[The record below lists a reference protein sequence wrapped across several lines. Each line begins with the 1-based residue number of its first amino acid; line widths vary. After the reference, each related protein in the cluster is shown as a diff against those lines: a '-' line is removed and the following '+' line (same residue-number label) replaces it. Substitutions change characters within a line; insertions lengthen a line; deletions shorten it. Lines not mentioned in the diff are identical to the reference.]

1 MKRLFVLLLFVL
13 AANAASAQY
22 TAVRVNALGLATGTV
37 NAGVDVAVSEKW
49 SVEASAYWNPI
60 STESLRTKVLGAV
73 VGVRRWRFEPHVG
86 FFWGVHSALA
96 QYRVG
101 NRNKRYNGWAVG
113 VGASAGY
120 SWMLHR
126 RWNFSLEGGIGLY
139 YMNDTRWNP
148 APPPGED
155 VFLRHYRRIALAPAK
170 LEASFCRFCPHP
182 ARRIAAAT
190 RPMDRSPP
198 KLSLRRWKYL
208 LRLRTTDFRHEIR
221 RMKIPLQT

>member
-1 MKRLFVLLLFVL
+1 MGKRKCRSRISERLTSLNAPPIAFAGCGGYSFQQNRNTMKRLFVLLLFVL

-60 STESLRTKVLGAV
+60 SPESLRTKVLGAV

-170 LEASFCRFCPHP
+170 LEASFSYMF
-182 ARRIAAAT
+182 
-190 RPMDRSPP
+190 
-198 KLSLRRWKYL
+198 
-208 LRLRTTDFRHEIR
+208 
-221 RMKIPLQT
+221 

>member
-155 VFLRHYRRIALAPAK
+155 VFLRHYRRLALAPAK
-170 LEASFCRFCPHP
+170 LEASFSYMF
-182 ARRIAAAT
+182 
-190 RPMDRSPP
+190 
-198 KLSLRRWKYL
+198 
-208 LRLRTTDFRHEIR
+208 
-221 RMKIPLQT
+221 

>member
-1 MKRLFVLLLFVL
+1 MVCRSVGILEPDLDRKSANQSAGSRRGCAPLALRAARRLL
-13 AANAASAQY
+13 
-22 TAVRVNALGLATGTV
+22 
-37 NAGVDVAVSEKW
+37 
-49 SVEASAYWNPI
+49 
-60 STESLRTKVLGAV
+60 
-73 VGVRRWRFEPHVG
+73 
-86 FFWGVHSALA
+86 WGVHSALA

-170 LEASFCRFCPHP
+170 LEASFSYMF
-182 ARRIAAAT
+182 
-190 RPMDRSPP
+190 
-198 KLSLRRWKYL
+198 
-208 LRLRTTDFRHEIR
+208 
-221 RMKIPLQT
+221 

>member
-1 MKRLFVLLLFVL
+1 MMKRLFVLLLFVL
-13 AANAASAQY
+13 VANAASAQY
-22 TAVRVNALGLATGTV
+22 TAVRVNTLGLATGTV

-86 FFWGVHSALA
+86 
-96 QYRVG
+96 
-101 NRNKRYNGWAVG
+101 NRNKRYNGWTVG
-113 VGASAGY
+113 IGASAGY

-126 RWNFSLEGGIGLY
+126 RWNFSLEGGLGLY

-148 APPPGED
+148 APPPGDD

-170 LEASFCRFCPHP
+170 LEASFSYMF
-182 ARRIAAAT
+182 
-190 RPMDRSPP
+190 
-198 KLSLRRWKYL
+198 
-208 LRLRTTDFRHEIR
+208 
-221 RMKIPLQT
+221 

>member
-13 AANAASAQY
+13 VANAASAQY

-73 VGVRRWRFEPHVG
+73 VGVRRWCFEPHVG

-101 NRNKRYNGWAVG
+101 NRNKRYNGWTVG

-126 RWNFSLEGGIGLY
+126 RWNFSLEGGLGLY
-139 YMNDTRWNP
+139 SMNDTRWNP
-148 APPPGED
+148 APPPGSLSRFSS
-155 VFLRHYRRIALAPAK
+155 VQRLKSTSMKRVWAPAQPSGTV
-170 LEASFCRFCPHP
+170 LVSPWRFLATMHSAVSASTSAPSGFWL
-182 ARRIAAAT
+182 A
-190 RPMDRSPP
+190 
-198 KLSLRRWKYL
+198 
-208 LRLRTTDFRHEIR
+208 
-221 RMKIPLQT
+221 

>member
-1 MKRLFVLLLFVL
+1 MMKRLFVRLLFVL
-13 AANAASAQY
+13 VANAASAQY
-22 TAVRVNALGLATGTV
+22 TAVRVNTLGLATGTV

-86 FFWGVHSALA
+86 FFWGVHSAVA

-101 NRNKRYNGWAVG
+101 NRNKRYNGWTVG
-113 VGASAGY
+113 IGASAGY

-126 RWNFSLEGGIGLY
+126 RWNFSLEGGLGLY

-148 APPPGED
+148 APPPGDD

-170 LEASFCRFCPHP
+170 LEASFSYMF
-182 ARRIAAAT
+182 
-190 RPMDRSPP
+190 
-198 KLSLRRWKYL
+198 
-208 LRLRTTDFRHEIR
+208 
-221 RMKIPLQT
+221 